1 MRELLTRK
9 LQKEDLGTIVKD
21 VPRTIASP
29 ASAQKALFAVL
40 KCITIHSP
48 ETGYVQ
54 GMNYIGS
61 TLMKYTTPENSFMI
75 MISLFEEYGMKE
87 WFKPGMEGLKKDFY
101 ILMSLQK
108 KYMPALYKKMRDCNY
123 IPQIYAQKWFIT
135 LFAAYFQP

>member
-1 MRELLTRK
+1 MRELLTKK

-75 MISLFEEYGMKE
+75 MISLFEHYGVKD
-87 WFKPGMEGLKKDFY
+87 WFKPDMIGLKKDFY

-108 KYMPALYKKMRDCNY
+108 KYMPALFKKMVDLY
-123 IPQIYAQKWFIT
+123 YFPQIYAQKWFIT
-135 LFAAYFQP
+135 LFAAFFEP